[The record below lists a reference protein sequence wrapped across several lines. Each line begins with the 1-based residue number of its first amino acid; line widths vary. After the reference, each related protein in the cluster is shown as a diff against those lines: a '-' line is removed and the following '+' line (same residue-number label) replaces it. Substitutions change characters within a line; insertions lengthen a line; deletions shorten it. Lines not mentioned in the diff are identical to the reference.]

1 MSWDELEI
9 VKYSFNIRKHSEVEV
24 KVEKV
29 HLGVILCSIFKQ
41 ARVEC
46 EASWA
51 NIKGRTCCEIKML
64 FSSRIKIPWIP
75 QETGC
80 AKRTSQFSVDPASS
94 YQFNFPT
101 SSREHFQISPHFD
114 CQVRSL
120 SGIRWWLRPLTPHDP
135 PSSSSDT
142 DETWIAAK
150 KEILE
155 MENFFFFRSFHIEVI
170 DYFSHSLL
178 LCLSLSLTHSL
189 HLPPYSYTLLSLTLG
204 HIH

>member
-1 MSWDELEI
+1 
-9 VKYSFNIRKHSEVEV
+9 
-24 KVEKV
+24 
-29 HLGVILCSIFKQ
+29 
-41 ARVEC
+41 
-46 EASWA
+46 
-51 NIKGRTCCEIKML
+51 ML

-178 LCLSLSLTHSL
+178 LCLSLSHSLASSPPLFLHFAFTHSRAHSLTHSK
-189 HLPPYSYTLLSLTLG
+189 PPLLFFFLFLREGKNSFLEKWNGKKKMEKNGIKKTMKPRFFSPLA
-204 HIH
+204 IFLAFWV

>member
-1 MSWDELEI
+1 M
-9 VKYSFNIRKHSEVEV
+9 
-24 KVEKV
+24 
-29 HLGVILCSIFKQ
+29 
-41 ARVEC
+41 
-46 EASWA
+46 
-51 NIKGRTCCEIKML
+51 KML

-135 PSSSSDT
+135 PP
-142 DETWIAAK
+142 TWIAAK

-178 LCLSLSLTHSL
+178 LCLSLSLTRFISPLILTLCFHSL
-189 HLPPYSYTLLSLTLG
+189 SGTFTNTFKAAAFVLLLVPPRGKKFISWEVEW
-204 HIH
+204 